1 MRTVWKYPL
10 ARRGWNSW
18 PVGKDATIV
27 LAAID
32 HATKAPT
39 LWIEHERPPE
49 PLRGIGTAPAEL
61 TIKAGDL
68 REFRVAVT
76 DDDIGPDETHVG
88 SMIDGIYVWH
98 IYERTPG

>member
-18 PVGKDATIV
+18 PLGKDAKV
-27 LAAID
+27 VMAALD
-32 HATKAPT
+32 HTTKAPT
-39 LWIEHERPPE
+39 LWIEHERPE
-49 PLRGIGTAPAEL
+49 SNLRGIGTAPESL
-61 TIKAGDL
+61 TMNKEDI

-76 DDDIGPDETHVG
+76 DDDIEPGEIHVG

-98 IYERTPG
+98 VYERGPV